1 MLAATRLLAVSVEQ
15 SFESRVEIKL
25 LLHQT
30 IKRSINY
37 VNGKRMNFE
46 GNDPAFA

>member
-1 MLAATRLLAVSVEQ
+1 MLAATRLLAVSVER
-15 SFESRVEIKL
+15 SFESRVEIKY

-30 IKRSINY
+30 INRSISY
-37 VNGKRMNFE
+37 GTEKQMNFG

>member
-15 SFESRVEIKL
+15 SFESRVEIKY

-30 IKRSINY
+30 INRSINY
-37 VNGKRMNFE
+37 GTDKLMNFG